1 MVIQACA
8 NIKGTKC
15 YVVYGPTYNKY
26 VKKLGCV
33 YLVEG
38 LPCQLGEYVLDY
50 EKNTW
55 NIRVLLFRMLITDTF

>member
-1 MVIQACA
+1 MVIQACT

-33 YLVEG
+33 YIVEG

-50 EKNTW
+50 EKKY
-55 NIRVLLFRMLITDTF
+55 LEY